1 MIDNKEEIV
10 KVVDNFNKKEIE
22 KFNKKVL
29 EEQELEDARIKNK
42 RDTLELDRAKEQEY
56 NDNLELFQSMYFD
69 IIGDLNDILLSTFKS
84 GRIGRNIVPNLNN
97 LVLKINQY
105 KKDNSSKLIN
115 LKPEDRQSLYT
126 LSKKLNNNIKSL
138 LIPTLTKD
146 KNKQSRLKDFL

>member
-1 MIDNKEEIV
+1 
-10 KVVDNFNKKEIE
+10 
-22 KFNKKVL
+22 
-29 EEQELEDARIKNK
+29 
-42 RDTLELDRAKEQEY
+42 
-56 NDNLELFQSMYFD
+56 MYFD

-97 LVLKINQY
+97 IVLKINQY
-105 KKDNSSKLIN
+105 KKDNSTKLIN

>member
-1 MIDNKEEIV
+1 
-10 KVVDNFNKKEIE
+10 
-22 KFNKKVL
+22 
-29 EEQELEDARIKNK
+29 
-42 RDTLELDRAKEQEY
+42 
-56 NDNLELFQSMYFD
+56 MYFD

-84 GRIGRNIVPNLNN
+84 GRFGRNIVPNLNN
-97 LVLKINQY
+97 IVLKINQY
-105 KKDNSSKLIN
+105 KKDNSTKLIN